1 MNEEIRKI
9 NLEFA
14 LKADNSISLK
24 ELLNLYDIDN
34 IEFIYTNIV
43 CDKVCDKKKMI
54 NKIYKELTCKQGLNN
69 IISNFIQKE
78 FDELKELIRNNGDIT
93 NSYIKIYD
101 YCFLERN
108 GITYKINY
116 NDELHIIIPKEILD
130 VLNNMNINENYKQV
144 RDNSKVFDLLNSCI
158 NLYGAIEKDTFFE
171 LCYKYYGI
179 VEDDIN
185 FKSLF
190 LNHINFNFKLSSIN
204 NSEYYFL
211 KKDDLLDEELENIKL
226 LTRLT
231 DILFNFDYKEIQLDE
246 LLKYNDL
253 FYTESTKSTEEFI
266 DYFVSKNVSKETA
279 KLLIGTIINTFR
291 RDYYDGIIFLKEIFD
306 DEEIEIN
313 KDNLDEIMTLVNKCV
328 NEVPLWGNKGW
339 TNNEIVLN
347 EIMLFE

>member
-1 MNEEIRKI
+1 MNEEIRKF
-9 NLEFA
+9 NLEIA

-34 IEFIYTNIV
+34 IEFIYTNIF
-43 CDKVCDKKKMI
+43 CDKLCDKKKMI
-54 NKIYKELTCKQGLNN
+54 NKIYKELTCKQGLCN

-93 NSYIKIYD
+93 NSYVKIYD

-108 GITYKINY
+108 GIAYKINC

-144 RDNSKVFDLLNSCI
+144 RENTKVFELLNSCI
-158 NLYGAIEKDTFFE
+158 NLYGAIEKDKFFE
-171 LCYKYYGI
+171 LCNKYYGI
-179 VEDDIN
+179 IEDDIN

-190 LNHINFNFKLSSIN
+190 INHINFNFRLSSIN
-204 NSEYYFL
+204 DSDYYFF
-211 KKDDLLDEELENIKL
+211 KKDDLLDEDFENIKL

-231 DILFNFDYKEIQLDE
+231 DTLFDFGYKEIELDE

-253 FYTESTKSTEEFI
+253 FYAESTKGTEEFI

-279 KLLIGTIINTFR
+279 ESIIEHIINTFR

-306 DEEIEIN
+306 DEKIEIN
-313 KDNLDEIMTLVNKCV
+313 KDNLDEIMFLVNKCI
-328 NEVPLWGNKGW
+328 NEVPLWGNRGW

-347 EIMLFE
+347 KIFFK